1 MVCSKIYLK
10 EYFSFLGD
18 GGRNP
23 SVYAFLPYN
32 MHEMNRQDRKRP
44 CVVICPGGGYEYC
57 SEREMEPIALKFTS
71 KGYNAFVLDYS
82 VMPHSFPVQLCEVA
96 ALMELICKNQ
106 DAWNC
111 DTDRIVIIGF
121 SAGGHLAAH
130 YSNMYDCSEVREYF
144 PESKPVSAAVL
155 SYPVIT
161 ADDKYWHRGS
171 ISNVSGIH
179 GGAAEEY
186 DRFSCERLVSE
197 KTPPTFI
204 WHTAPDDCVP
214 VMNSLLYA
222 EALSKSRVPY
232 EMHIYPFGGHGL
244 ATADEQTN
252 DSVPKKIQ
260 HVRWL
265 ADMFEWL
272 DLIGENK

>member
-260 HVRWL
+260 HIRWL